1 MNDNKVQDIMMDNA
15 DPEEDKR
22 YEAERRLVAK
32 RISELLVQAGVTES
46 KLSIELGHNK
56 DYIRGITAKHTAP
69 SLRGLFDICHYF
81 GITPAQFFD
90 QNFSLTISD
99 AVKLMERLDDEDME
113 FVLTVLNHLLK
124 KKKTATK

>member
-46 KLSIELGHNK
+46 KLSIELGHNI
-56 DYIRGITAKHTAP
+56 DYIRGITAKHL
-69 SLRGLFDICHYF
+69 SLIHIFDIV
-81 GITPAQFFD
+81 A
-90 QNFSLTISD
+90 
-99 AVKLMERLDDEDME
+99 
-113 FVLTVLNHLLK
+113 
-124 KKKTATK
+124 